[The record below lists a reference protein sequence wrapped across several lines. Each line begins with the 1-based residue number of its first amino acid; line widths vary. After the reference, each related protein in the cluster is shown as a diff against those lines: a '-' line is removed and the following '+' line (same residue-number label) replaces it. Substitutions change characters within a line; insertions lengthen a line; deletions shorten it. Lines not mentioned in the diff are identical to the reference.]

1 MTGRDLYS
9 TIVSYFELAFVF
21 QLMYPKEAQT
31 VITILQMKVAR
42 YGDDSGSLTVTR
54 KDTIM
59 KKVKKYYSVIGDL
72 II

>member
-1 MTGRDLYS
+1 
-9 TIVSYFELAFVF
+9 
-21 QLMYPKEAQT
+21 
-31 VITILQMKVAR
+31 MKVAR